1 MKSDVKLSETIKKPS
16 ENICISVFHF
26 DNLVTIKLSE
36 EWEKKSL
43 KPETNISLNTIIKA
57 G

>member
-36 EWEKKSL
+36 EWEKNLLNL
-43 KPETNISLNTIIKA
+43 KPIFLLTQ
-57 G
+57 